1 MKEKNKEEKREQAKE
16 LKKILKVKKELD
28 DNTLEDIADIIYN
41 EKVEKYNTENNSKEE
56 R

>member
-41 EKVEKYNTENNSKEE
+41 EKYNTENNSKEE

>member
-1 MKEKNKEEKREQAKE
+1 MKEKNEEERKREQAEE
-16 LKKILKVKKELD
+16 LRKILKVKEKLN

-41 EKVEKYNTENNSKEE
+41 EKSNSKEE